1 MQIPQHFIIYG
12 VNIYSLGIFIAIGI
26 LIAAFVIWQEC
37 KKDGFDEEKSFD
49 LLLLSLFFSIVTSRF
64 VYSILHNDFKDLL
77 YFWKGGMDPY
87 SAVISFLASIY
98 LLSKLWKWS
107 VFRVLDIFSL
117 AATMCFS
124 IIALG
129 FVGITRDYRFLFAF
143 AGWIFMYAIFSK
155 MRNMILK
162 SGMVFSIFSALTAGI
177 GIAFFNKYLDLK
189 FYVLLVTLSL
199 VVLCLKIRK
208 SGMKQILPTEF
219 IAKQLFLKSLID
231 KLKSKERRLDNEQTL
246 LSKEDPYT
254 SSRRDMGNAEESDGA
269 VEDIGKNLIDT
280 KKLTIFKMIAQVKKA
295 LAKFKIGTY
304 GICEVCKNPIDKA
317 RLKAYPEAT
326 TCVEHAAKT
335 SS

>member
-1 MQIPQHFIIYG
+1 M
-12 VNIYSLGIFIAIGI
+12 
-26 LIAAFVIWQEC
+26 
-37 KKDGFDEEKSFD
+37 
-49 LLLLSLFFSIVTSRF
+49 
-64 VYSILHNDFKDLL
+64 
-77 YFWKGGMDPY
+77 
-87 SAVISFLASIY
+87 
-98 LLSKLWKWS
+98 
-107 VFRVLDIFSL
+107 FRVLDIFSL

-199 VVLCLKIRK
+199 VVLSLKIRK
-208 SGMKQILPTEF
+208 SGMKQILPTDF
-219 IAKQLFLKSLID
+219 IKTLID
-231 KLKSKERRLDNEQTL
+231 RLKNKEKRLDSEQTL
-246 LSKEDPYT
+246 LSKEDPFT
-254 SSRRDMGNAEESDGA
+254 ASRRDMGNAEEEDVS
-269 VEDIGKNLIDT
+269 VEDVEKNLVDT
-280 KKLTIFKMIAQVKKA
+280 KKLIIFKMKAQVKKA

-304 GICEVCKNPIDKA
+304 GICEVCRKPIDNA

-326 TCVEHAAKT
+326 TCIEHAAK
-335 SS
+335 SSS